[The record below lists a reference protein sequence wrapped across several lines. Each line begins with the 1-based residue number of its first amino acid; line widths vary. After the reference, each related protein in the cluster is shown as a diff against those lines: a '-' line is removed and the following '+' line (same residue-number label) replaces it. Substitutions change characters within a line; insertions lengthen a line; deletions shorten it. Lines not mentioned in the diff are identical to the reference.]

1 MNEGIEKAVL
11 ESARLMNE
19 FALTDKTIAYPGAGL
34 PDREKIIRLTE
45 ELRSCMF
52 PGYFGCPAL
61 RQNPFAAGFKL
72 SAIAAGLEKQ
82 ALAALS
88 ACGGKEDAQ
97 KRAEDTV
104 EQFITELP
112 NVQRLLATD
121 VEALFDGDPAAIS
134 RTDVIF
140 SYPGLFAITIYRLAH
155 VLYNQNLPL
164 IPRMMTEYA
173 HGQTGI
179 DINAGAKIGA
189 YFFIDHGTGVV
200 IGETTE
206 IGDYVKLYQGVTLG
220 ALSTREGQRL
230 SGVKRHPTLGN
241 RVTVY
246 SGASILGGETVI
258 GDDCI
263 IGGNAFVT
271 SSVPAGTRVILKDR

>member
-52 PGYFGCPAL
+52 PGYFGCPAP

-104 EQFITELP
+104 EHFLTELP
-112 NVQRLLATD
+112 NVQWLLATD

-179 DINAGAKIGA
+179 DINAGAKIREALSGRDSRRA
-189 YFFIDHGTGVV
+189 IHARRSASERRKAPSHARKPRHCVLRSLHTRRRNGHRRRLHNRRQRVRHV
-200 IGETTE
+200 
-206 IGDYVKLYQGVTLG
+206 LG
-220 ALSTREGQRL
+220 ACGHARDPQG
-230 SGVKRHPTLGN
+230 
-241 RVTVY
+241 
-246 SGASILGGETVI
+246 
-258 GDDCI
+258 
-263 IGGNAFVT
+263 
-271 SSVPAGTRVILKDR
+271 